1 MDNRIPNVDDRAG
14 RLAEYQQALAGFSRI
29 AAETLPSQ
37 RLLHHAVAQVSR
49 VTRIRHVK
57 VLRYRPE
64 TADLLIE
71 AGVGWKPGVVGHV
84 ALPIDQASPPGRCFQ
99 TAAAV
104 AIDDIEG
111 SGEYRLSPVLREH
124 GVVALLNVPL
134 RVDGRLWG
142 VFEVDTAT
150 PRHFDEADTLF
161 LTTFA
166 NILGMAM
173 QRIETERSLLDSL
186 AESAHAG
193 VQADILLR
201 ELQHRVKNNFQV
213 IISFLSLQ
221 RRAALDEGNKARFA
235 SVIDRIHAIALAH
248 DQLSFRGGTSGNVDF
263 ADYLRAL
270 CANIDPHRDG
280 IRIEV
285 EADRADIPIDK
296 VVPAGLIV
304 NELVTNSLK
313 YAFDESGGT
322 ILVRF
327 SASHDIGEVCI
338 EVSDDGRGIVEPR
351 AGGLG
356 LTLVKAFVGQLFGR
370 IDPCPAERGSC
381 TKICFPLAS

>member
-1 MDNRIPNVDDRAG
+1 M
-14 RLAEYQQALAGFSRI
+14 
-29 AAETLPSQ
+29 
-37 RLLHHAVAQVSR
+37 
-49 VTRIRHVK
+49 
-57 VLRYRPE
+57 
-64 TADLLIE
+64 
-71 AGVGWKPGVVGHV
+71 
-84 ALPIDQASPPGRCFQ
+84 
-99 TAAAV
+99 
-104 AIDDIEG
+104 
-111 SGEYRLSPVLREH
+111 
-124 GVVALLNVPL
+124 
-134 RVDGRLWG
+134 
-142 VFEVDTAT
+142 
-150 PRHFDEADTLF
+150 
-161 LTTFA
+161 
-166 NILGMAM
+166 
-173 QRIETERSLLDSL
+173 
-186 AESAHAG
+186 
-193 VQADILLR
+193 
-201 ELQHRVKNNFQV
+201 KNNFQV

-327 SASHDIGEVCI
+327 LASHDIGEVCI